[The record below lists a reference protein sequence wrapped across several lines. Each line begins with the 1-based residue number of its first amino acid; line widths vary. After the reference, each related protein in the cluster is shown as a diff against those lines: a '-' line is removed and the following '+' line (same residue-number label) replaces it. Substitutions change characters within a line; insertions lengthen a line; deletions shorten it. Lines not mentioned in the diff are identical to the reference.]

1 MVSRV
6 VAGQVPL
13 AMEFSKQE
21 YWSGF
26 PSPED
31 LPDPGIEP
39 MSPASPAL
47 VGGFFYC
54 CATWEAPLSCE
65 SAFIS
70 LYTLVNVYSCPCRYL
85 FGSSHEWHL
94 IVVLVCISLVA
105 NNVEHFFVCLL
116 VSCMSSMKKC
126 LFLMPIFKLGCFSFY
141 FQL

>member
-6 VAGQVPL
+6 IAGQVPL

-21 YWSGF
+21 YWSGLLF

-39 MSPASPAL
+39 MSPAFPAL
-47 VGGFFYC
+47 VGGFFCC

-85 FGSSHEWHL
+85 FVSSHEWHL

-105 NNVEHFFVCLL
+105 NNVEHFFLCLL

-126 LFLMPIFKLGCFSFY
+126 LL
-141 FQL
+141 